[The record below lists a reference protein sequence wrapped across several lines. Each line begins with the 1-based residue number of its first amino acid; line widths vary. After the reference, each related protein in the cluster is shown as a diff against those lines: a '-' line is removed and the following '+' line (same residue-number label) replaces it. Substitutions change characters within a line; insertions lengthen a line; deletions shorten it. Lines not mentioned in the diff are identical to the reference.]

1 MYQSRKTN
9 FASTSTSVMTPLLS
23 DQITPMITFRQE
35 VQPNDIEHV
44 RLIVKSTD
52 FFDPDEEDIAVELVK
67 ERLAKGEQS
76 GYFFLY
82 AEIESRTAGYTCY
95 GPIPATEASYD
106 LYWIAVHNDFR
117 GHGMGKRLL
126 KKTESLIA
134 QQGGRRIYIETSS
147 LDYYEPT
154 RLFYLK
160 NGYHLEA
167 TLKDFYYAGDSKL
180 IYLKV
185 I

>member
-1 MYQSRKTN
+1 MFQTSKTN
-9 FASTSTSVMTPLLS
+9 FDCTSANVLTPSSS
-23 DQITPMITFRQE
+23 DQITPMITFRQN
-35 VQPNDIEHV
+35 VQPKDIEQV
-44 RLIVKSTD
+44 RLIVESTD
-52 FFDPDEEDIAVELVK
+52 FFDPDEIDIATELVQ

-76 GYFFLY
+76 GYFFLFT
-82 AEIESRTAGYTCY
+82 EIEGRIAGYTCY

-106 LYWIAVHNDFR
+106 LYWIAVHNAYR
-117 GHGMGKRLL
+117 GHGIGKRLL
-126 KKTESLIA
+126 KETESLIV
-134 QQGGRRIYIETSS
+134 QQGGQRIYIETSS
-147 LDYYEPT
+147 LDYYQPT

-160 NGYHLEA
+160 NGYHVEA